1 MMQNCEPY
9 GRAMEGGGGLRLIKH
24 IHTHNGEV
32 GQRGEGGKK
41 RKRCENWRETLLMH
55 AQASS
60 GSKFHD
66 CISRTVFSGLLT

>member
-32 GQRGEGGKK
+32 GQRGEGGGEG
-41 RKRCENWRETLLMH
+41 R
-55 AQASS
+55 
-60 GSKFHD
+60 GV
-66 CISRTVFSGLLT
+66 RTGEKPY

>member
-32 GQRGEGGKK
+32 GQRGEGGGG
-41 RKRCENWRETLLMH
+41 R
-55 AQASS
+55 
-60 GSKFHD
+60 GV
-66 CISRTVFSGLLT
+66 RTGEKPY